1 MMLKVK
7 LDILLKS
14 SKILI
19 FFSTKEPTKM
29 VSKYFFLKW
38 WFIVS
43 DFLLFQTIFH
53 FELFFRLQALL
64 KEPM

>member
-7 LDILLKS
+7 LDVLLKS

-19 FFSTKEPTKM
+19 FFFLTKEPMKI

-38 WFIVS
+38 WFLVS
-43 DFLLFQTIFH
+43 DFLLFQTIFTLNFFLYH
-53 FELFFRLQALL
+53 ELS
-64 KEPM
+64 

>member
-1 MMLKVK
+1 MMLKLK

-43 DFLLFQTIFH
+43 DFLLFQTTFH
-53 FELFFRLQALL
+53 FELFLGCKLS
-64 KEPM
+64 